1 MKLHPNLRRKANGS
15 RQQGYVL
22 VVMLLFLAIMAI
34 GLTAMAPAMAQRIR
48 RDREIEMIHRGRQ
61 YARAIRLFYRKFGRY
76 PMRLE
81 ELENTNN
88 IRFLRRRY
96 KDPMVPSGEWHLIH
110 YGEVQS
116 LGGNAPLLPGT
127 GVPGA
132 PGATGSGSS
141 ASPFANTFS
150 SVAQTTPGQTGAS
163 IGQGG
168 TTTSAS
174 STSTGQ
180 GGTTT
185 GQSGTGA
192 SADSSQSSGTPGQ
205 PTPVSQLSSPLGGT
219 SPVFGGGP
227 VLGVSSTSKKES
239 IKILD
244 KKNHYNEWQFVY
256 DPTLDMTAGIP
267 VAGTTGQPTQGLP
280 GAQISPG
287 IQTGAT
293 SPGTTSPVVTSPGMP
308 GTTTPAQQ

>member
-1 MKLHPNLRRKANGS
+1 MKLHPNLRRKAKGS

-88 IRFLRRRY
+88 VRFLRRRY
-96 KDPMVPSGEWHLIH
+96 KDPMTPSGEWHLIH

-116 LGGNAPLLPGT
+116 LGGNAPLLPGA
-127 GVPGA
+127 GVPGI
-132 PGATGSGSS
+132 PGATGSSSS
-141 ASPFANTFS
+141 ASPFANTFGS
-150 SVAQTTPGQTGAS
+150 SSQGAS
-163 IGQGG
+163 GQAGA
-168 TTTSAS
+168 TTAQS
-174 STSTGQ
+174 
-180 GGTTT
+180 GTTT
-185 GQSGTGA
+185 GQSGTATTG
-192 SADSSQSSGTPGQ
+192 QSGTTTTASGSSSESGQSPGQ

-219 SPVFGGGP
+219 NPVFGGGP

-239 IKILD
+239 IKTLD

-267 VAGTTGQPTQGLP
+267 AVAGAPGQPSQGIP
-280 GAQISPG
+280 GVQISPG
-287 IQTGAT
+287 MQTGAT
-293 SPGTTSPVVTSPGMP
+293 SPGTTSPGVTSPGP
-308 GTTTPAQQ
+308 GTTPPATQ

>member
-1 MKLHPNLRRKANGS
+1 MKLNPNLRRKANGS

-96 KDPMVPSGEWHLIH
+96 KDPMTASGEWHLIH

-116 LGGNAPLLPGT
+116 LGGNAPLLPGA
-127 GVPGA
+127 GVPGI
-132 PGATGSGSS
+132 PGATGSSSS
-141 ASPFANTFS
+141 ASPFANTFA
-150 SVAQTTPGQTGAS
+150 SVAQGTSGQAGATTAQS
-163 IGQGG
+163 
-168 TTTSAS
+168 
-174 STSTGQ
+174 
-180 GGTTT
+180 GTTT
-185 GQSGTGA
+185 GQSGTATSGQSGTTTTA
-192 SADSSQSSGTPGQ
+192 SGSSSESGQSSGQPG
-205 PTPVSQLSSPLGGT
+205 TPVSQLSSPLGGT
-219 SPVFGGGP
+219 NPVFGGGP

-267 VAGTTGQPTQGLP
+267 AVAGAPGQPTQGLP

-293 SPGTTSPVVTSPGMP
+293 SGGPGSPGMP
-308 GTTTPAQQ
+308 GPTTH

>member
-34 GLTAMAPAMAQRIR
+34 GLTAMAPAIKQRIR
-48 RDREIEMIHRGRQ
+48 RDREIELIHRGRQ

-88 IRFLRRRY
+88 VRFLRRRY
-96 KDPMVPSGEWHLIH
+96 KDPMTASGEWHLIH

-116 LGGNAPLLPGT
+116 AGGNAPLLPGA
-127 GVPGA
+127 GVPGI
-132 PGATGSGSS
+132 PGATGSSSS
-141 ASPFANTFS
+141 ASPFANTFAS
-150 SVAQTTPGQTGAS
+150 SSQGAS
-163 IGQGG
+163 GQAGA
-168 TTTSAS
+168 TTAQS
-174 STSTGQ
+174 
-180 GGTTT
+180 GTTT
-185 GQSGTGA
+185 GQSGTTTTGQSDSTTTA
-192 SADSSQSSGTPGQ
+192 SGSSSESGQSPGQ
-205 PTPVSQLSSPLGGT
+205 PGAPVSQPSSPLGGT
-219 SPVFGGGP
+219 NPVFGGGP

-256 DPTLDMTAGIP
+256 DPTLDMTGGMPA
-267 VAGTTGQPTQGLP
+267 VAGAAGQPTQGLP
-280 GAQISPG
+280 GVQISPG

-293 SPGTTSPVVTSPGMP
+293 SPGTTSPGVASPGMP